1 MKVEYEKAEEEER
14 TVWRGRGGAGRGQR
28 RGAMRCTGCRSE
40 GRSARPSVP
49 HLHEF
54 LPLPAAKQ
62 QIKRRKKLILIENPK
77 QAKRSCWLLDRSE
90 VAPDEEP
97 CGGGASSHRR
107 AEQRWINLPATATA
121 TTHRQAAD

>member
-54 LPLPAAKQ
+54 LPLP
-62 QIKRRKKLILIENPK
+62 
-77 QAKRSCWLLDRSE
+77 
-90 VAPDEEP
+90 DEEP

-121 TTHRQAAD
+121 TTDRQAAD